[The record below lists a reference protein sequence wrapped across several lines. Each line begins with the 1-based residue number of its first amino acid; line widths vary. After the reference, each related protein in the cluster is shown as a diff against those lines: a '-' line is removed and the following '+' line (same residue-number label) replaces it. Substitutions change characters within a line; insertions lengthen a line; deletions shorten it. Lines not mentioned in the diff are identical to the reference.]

1 MSGDLKIGEL
11 AGRAGVTVKA
21 IRFYERKRV
30 LPPAKPAAN
39 RYRLY
44 DDDAV
49 GMLYFVKQATG
60 LGLTLVEIKE
70 IIAIRRGGRPP
81 CPHVHRLLRDKAL
94 EFDRKLKDLLELR
107 RRIRQSLTAWE
118 RRPIAASAVCPHIET
133 PAARGRKKVVMAAA
147 RVETRMDGPLP
158 GMRGADRNGD
168 EVNGG
173 LKIGQL
179 ARQVGVTAKAIRFYE
194 AKRVLPRPTRGA
206 NGYRLYGQDAVETLT
221 FVKQAAALG
230 LTLGEIREIIAIR
243 QGGGPPCMHVR
254 RLLQDKAPELD
265 AKHRDLIEMRRL
277 IRLSL
282 AAWSRA
288 GRGRAAV
295 CPHIEAASR
304 GERNA
309 PPSSER
315 KPDRGGLVMK
325 QVELRVNG
333 MTCGACEQRI
343 QRALAQ
349 VDGVVRSAA
358 DHRAARVKVV
368 FDPARTSA
376 QAVQARITQVG
387 YEVASPGPGPASRG
401 ARHGWILSSSGAR
414 AGDEG
419 VERCRAGGHMD
430 HRRFRRLRGVLA
442 GPALPADGVPVDP
455 PRHPQ
460 PTRAD
465 RIRRLGGPR
474 RRRPRAHP
482 AAAGLP
488 DRTVL
493 RGQ

>member
-1 MSGDLKIGEL
+1 MNGGLKIGGL
-11 AGRAGVTVKA
+11 ARRAGVTAKA

-30 LPPAKPAAN
+30 LPPAKRAAN

-49 GMLYFVKQATG
+49 GMLSFVKQATG
-60 LGLTLVEIKE
+60 LGLTLAEIKE

-221 FVKQAAALG
+221 FVKQAAA
-230 LTLGEIREIIAIR
+230 
-243 QGGGPPCMHVR
+243 P
-254 RLLQDKAPELD
+254 
-265 AKHRDLIEMRRL
+265 
-277 IRLSL
+277 
-282 AAWSRA
+282 
-288 GRGRAAV
+288 
-295 CPHIEAASR
+295 
-304 GERNA
+304 
-309 PPSSER
+309 
-315 KPDRGGLVMK
+315 
-325 QVELRVNG
+325 
-333 MTCGACEQRI
+333 
-343 QRALAQ
+343 

-419 VERCRAGGHMD
+419 VERCRAGGRMD

-442 GPALPADGVPVDP
+442 GPALPADGIPVDP

-460 PTRAD
+460 PTRAA

-474 RRRPRAHP
+474 RSRPWAHP
-482 AAAGLP
+482 AAAATP

-493 RGQ
+493 RGHRPHRELPHLLGVAVPPGQDAQLPGRQATARPAARHGARGSG

>member
-1 MSGDLKIGEL
+1 MNGDLKIGEL
-11 AGRAGVTVKA
+11 AGWAGVTAKA

-30 LPPAKPAAN
+30 LPPAKRAAN

-44 DDDAV
+44 DYDSV

-60 LGLTLVEIKE
+60 LGLTLAEIKE

-94 EFDRKLKDLLELR
+94 ELDRKLKDLLELR

-118 RRPIAASAVCPHIET
+118 RRPVTASEMCPHIEM
-133 PAARGRKKVVMAAA
+133 PAGRGHKKVAMAVAQVGA
-147 RVETRMDGPLP
+147 RMRGASP
-158 GMRGADRNGD
+158 GIGGADRNGD
-168 EVNGG
+168 EVDGG

-304 GERNA
+304 GGRNA

-315 KPDRGGLVMK
+315 KPDRGGLVME
-325 QVELRVNG
+325 QLELRVNG

-376 QAVQARITQVG
+376 QAVQARIKQAG
-387 YEVASPGPGPASRG
+387 YELAS
-401 ARHGWILSSSGAR
+401 
-414 AGDEG
+414 
-419 VERCRAGGHMD
+419 
-430 HRRFRRLRGVLA
+430 
-442 GPALPADGVPVDP
+442 
-455 PRHPQ
+455 
-460 PTRAD
+460 
-465 RIRRLGGPR
+465 
-474 RRRPRAHP
+474 
-482 AAAGLP
+482 
-488 DRTVL
+488 
-493 RGQ
+493 